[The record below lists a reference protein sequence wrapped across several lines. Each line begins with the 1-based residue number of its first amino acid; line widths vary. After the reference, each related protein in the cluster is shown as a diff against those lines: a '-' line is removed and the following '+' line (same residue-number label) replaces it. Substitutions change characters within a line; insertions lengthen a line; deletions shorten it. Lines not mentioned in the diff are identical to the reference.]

1 MMNASSAALRQ
12 IDTAT
17 LQDRVYG
24 ELRRAIMAG
33 VYAPGQTLSL
43 SQIANALG
51 TSIMPVRQALHR
63 LAAER
68 ALEILPKRGV
78 HIPLITREKYEE
90 IGRVRLQLEGMAT
103 EMAAARISEP
113 DLATLEH
120 LCAEMNDL
128 VIQEGSWQHYVVRN
142 HEFHFTVYRSGKPLV
157 LLPLIESLWL
167 QSGTLMSLY
176 GQRGIQARR
185 GLHEAII
192 EALRSRDP
200 VASRTAMQ
208 RDIQNGIDFISS
220 SSVLR

>member
-1 MMNASSAALRQ
+1 MSEASSAVLRQ

-17 LQDRVYG
+17 LQDRVYR

-43 SQIANALG
+43 NQISTALG

-68 ALEILPKRGV
+68 ALEIFPKRGV
-78 HIPLITREKYEE
+78 QIPLITREKYEE

-103 EMAAARISEP
+103 EMAAARISEA
-113 DLATLEH
+113 DLVKLEH
-120 LCAEMNDL
+120 LCAEMNKL
-128 VIQEGSWQHYVVRN
+128 IIEEGSWQNYVVRN
-142 HEFHFTVYRSGKPLV
+142 YEFHFTVYRSGRPLV

-176 GQRGIQARR
+176 GQRGIQGKR

-192 EALRSRDP
+192 EALRSGDP
-200 VASRTAMQ
+200 AESRTAMQ
-208 RDIQNGIDFISS
+208 RDIQNGIEFIGSS
-220 SSVLR
+220 TVLR